1 MKLLHVLA
9 ALVAASGCVKAATDA
24 DKWGVAQILVDD
36 EACPAPSTVTV
47 TASPQ
52 QTAQAAAP
60 SKAPSGPITETD
72 TETVTE
78 YVTVGDDDARGT
90 TRTTTT
96 TTKQVTVT
104 KGSGRKQTPQAAC
117 TTSAAPETTVTRTL
131 YEIHT
136 LESQCA
142 VPGAPVPTGQNDRGN
157 GKQSGA
163 NSPAH
168 PEAPNG
174 QTPNCSAGGTK
185 GMSMQTGANMKP
197 SPVMTG

>member
-1 MKLLHVLA
+1 MSLHNLFGGFAEILTPNTNMKLLHVLA

-104 KGSGRKQTPQAAC
+104 KGSGRQQTPPAAC
-117 TTSAAPETTVTRTL
+117 TTSAAPGTTVTRTL

-163 NSPAH
+163 
-168 PEAPNG
+168 
-174 QTPNCSAGGTK
+174 
-185 GMSMQTGANMKP
+185 
-197 SPVMTG
+197 